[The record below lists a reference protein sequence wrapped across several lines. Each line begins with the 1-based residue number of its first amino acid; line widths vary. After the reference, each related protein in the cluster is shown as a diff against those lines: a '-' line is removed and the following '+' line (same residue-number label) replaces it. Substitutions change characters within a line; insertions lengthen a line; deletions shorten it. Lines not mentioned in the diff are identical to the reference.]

1 MEKYILTRMVHTR
14 LPTEAGD
21 FDLYLYHNNIDDK
34 EHLAL
39 TRGTIAGQQNVLV
52 RVHSECFTGDVLSS
66 RRCDCGEQL
75 RRALQAIAAERQGVL
90 IYLRQEGRGIGLL
103 DKLRAYNL
111 QDQGY
116 DTVEA
121 NLLLGHQAD
130 ERDYHAAA
138 KILEDLRVQ
147 SIRLLT
153 NNPDKIAKM
162 RSLGIKVSARVPLEA
177 TVHADNAGYLLT
189 KATRMHHLLNPG
201 LLQTALTHLKNGRSA
216 SIP

>member
-1 MEKYILTRMVHTR
+1 MKDYGDKLEVVRMVSAR
-14 LPTEAGD
+14 IPSGD
-21 FDLYLYHNNIDDK
+21 AEFQLHLYHNNHDDK

-39 TRGTIAGQQNVLV
+39 SLGQVKGKSNVLA
-52 RVHSECFTGDVLSS
+52 RVHSECFTGDVLGS

-75 RRALQAIAAERQGVL
+75 HNAMVRISEAGSGVL

-130 ERDYHAAA
+130 ERDYTIAAR
-138 KILEDLRVQ
+138 ILEDLEISSV
-147 SIRLLT
+147 RLLT
-153 NNPDKIAKM
+153 NNPSKIKHL
-162 RSLGIKVSARVPLEA
+162 RRLGVGVDERIPVVP
-177 TVHADNAGYLLT
+177 TVNADNAQYLFT
-189 KATRMHHLLNPG
+189 KVQRMHHLLNLGMVPISG
-201 LLQTALTHLKNGRSA
+201 D
-216 SIP
+216 